1 MFHVFKVVV
10 HMIVVYWVVHH
21 LVHLV
26 YEKSTA
32 SIFSVIWS
40 PKRCRQ
46 YLPPK
51 RRNKSSTL
59 RDVETPKINVIF
71 KGKPVSLL
79 TQTLINE

>member
-1 MFHVFKVVV
+1 MFQVFKVVV
-10 HMIVVYWVVHH
+10 HTIVVCSVINCLVY
-21 LVHLV
+21 LVH
-26 YEKSTA
+26 EKHTA

-40 PKRCRQ
+40 PKRRRQ

-51 RRNKSSTL
+51 RRNKSGTL
-59 RDVETPKINVIF
+59 HDVKTPKINTIY